1 MRDKALD
8 TDYVWLT
15 RNGTLLTPSVEY
27 SVLEDRRTLRVEID
41 IAADDELEVIHFSN
55 PVAIPKFGYS
65 QFKDMLNRYHFK
77 RLGDVTTYQLAKD
90 LNYFDTNISVT
101 NSDTLP
107 EPNKERSIPGIIFI
121 NGERIEYYLKE
132 DGLLRQLR
140 RGTLGTGIATLH
152 KSGIPVL
159 DQSNKQTVPYKD
171 KQLVQNFTADGS
183 TNAVTLDFIPK
194 NVNEFEVYVAGKR
207 LRKNAISVFNP
218 LTDLDSPEGDTTSPA
233 EFSVDGVTSTL
244 TLTDTPAINT
254 KITVIRRIGQRWT
267 DVGTALH
274 LQENDIARFIR
285 NGEVALP
292 K

>member
-1 MRDKALD
+1 M
-8 TDYVWLT
+8 
-15 RNGTLLTPSVEY
+15 
-27 SVLEDRRTLRVEID
+27 
-41 IAADDELEVIHFSN
+41 
-55 PVAIPKFGYS
+55 
-65 QFKDMLNRYHFK
+65 
-77 RLGDVTTYQLAKD
+77 
-90 LNYFDTNISVT
+90 
-101 NSDTLP
+101 
-107 EPNKERSIPGIIFI
+107 
-121 NGERIEYYLKE
+121 
-132 DGLLRQLR
+132 LRQLR

-152 KSGIPVL
+152 KSGTPVL